1 MSPQRVVIVGGGFAG
16 LNAARGLKRAPVEVT
31 LVDRR
36 NFHLFQPLL
45 YQVATGSLSPG
56 EISSPLRY
64 VLKRQANARVWMG
77 EVVGLDVAKRRVV
90 LSDGAIDYD
99 VLVLAGGA
107 THHYFGH
114 PEWAEFAPGLKSIE
128 DATDIRHK
136 ILLAFEAAEREPDAR
151 RREAWLRFVVV
162 GAGPTGV
169 ELAGALGEIANDTLR
184 GDFRAI
190 YPADAQI
197 LLLEAGDRV
206 LPAYVPSLS
215 AKAEHSLRRLGVTV
229 RLNTAVTAVDADGV
243 RVTCSGHEEHLAA
256 RTVLWAAGVEASPLA
271 KLLVDATGAT
281 ADRAGRVVVGSD
293 LTVPGHP
300 EIYVI
305 GDMAHVEQDGKMLPG
320 LAPVA
325 NAQGSYV
332 ARSIAARAAGGAAKP
347 FRFCDKGTLATIGR
361 AAAVADL
368 GFVRFSGLLAWLA
381 WVFIHIMYLVEFEN
395 RVLVLVQW
403 AWYYV
408 TRNRGAR
415 LITGAN
421 PLPLPISR
429 DSDQQSAVSSQ
440 LSAERRVASDER

>member
-1 MSPQRVVIVGGGFAG
+1 MTTRVVVVGGGFAG
-16 LNAARGLKRAPVEVT
+16 LNAVRGLKRAPLEVT

-64 VLKRQANARVWMG
+64 VLKRQANARVWLG
-77 EVVGLDVAKRRVV
+77 EVVGLDIANRRVV
-90 LSDGAIDYD
+90 LSDGSIDYD
-99 VLVLAGGA
+99 VLVLAAGA

-114 PEWAEFAPGLKSIE
+114 PEWATYAPGLKTIE

-151 RREAWLRFVVV
+151 QREAWLRFVVV

-190 YPADAQI
+190 HPADAEI

-206 LPAYVPSLS
+206 LPAYVPVLS
-215 AKAEHSLRRLGVTV
+215 AKAERCLRRLGVTV
-229 RLNTAVTAVDADGV
+229 RLQTAVTSVDADGV
-243 RVTCSGHEEHLAA
+243 RVKCGAREEHLAA
-256 RTVLWAAGVEASPLA
+256 RTVLWAAGVQASPLA
-271 KLLVDATGAT
+271 RLLVDATGAAT
-281 ADRAGRVVVGSD
+281 DRAGRIIVGDD

-300 EIYVI
+300 DVYVI
-305 GDMAHVEQDGKMLPG
+305 GDMAHVEQDGALLPG

-325 NAQGSYV
+325 MGQGTYV
-332 ARSIAARAAGGAAKP
+332 ARHIAAKARGATAKP
-347 FRFCDKGTLATIGR
+347 YRYFDKGTMATIGR

-368 GFVRFSGLLAWLA
+368 GLVRFNGLLAWLA

-415 LITGAN
+415 LITGPD

-429 DSDQQSAVSSQ
+429 P
-440 LSAERRVASDER
+440 EKP